1 MGTAI
6 KRAQRDWCLAR
17 GITTMTWTFDPLIRR
32 NATFNIA
39 RLQAVGVSYHPDYY
53 GPMDDGYN
61 AGVPTDRVLVR
72 WDLTAGS
79 TPAGGAPHA
88 VEGPGPHRRTS
99 AARTAARPGHRRGR
113 PARRL
118 APLPHPP
125 AAAPPRGPAPS
136 TGPEVR
142 LRVPGTLHRDRELLS
157 VWRPAL
163 RDAMSPLLDAGHRW
177 TGVTRDGWYVLT
189 LPGPHL
195 TRSTHENRI
204 GGTAAR
210 RHAVGL
216 PFRTS
221 FGTQSRRDVLLVRV
235 ITPEAEGWAECVA
248 MAEPLYSSE
257 YAGAAHR
264 VTAHLLPR
272 LFACG
277 DVTAAAVASA
287 LAPVRGHRM
296 AKAAVEAAVLDA
308 ELKAAGVPL
317 SRHLGAT
324 QSRIVSGVSVGIHE
338 SVPELLKTVGGCLA
352 EGYAGSS
359 SRSSPAGTS
368 NRSPP
373 CARSSATTSFSRQ
386 TRTRPTRADARHLA
400 GLDPYGLLML
410 EQPLEEE
417 DVATPSWRGR

>member
-1 MGTAI
+1 MKI
-6 KRAQRDWCLAR
+6 E
-17 GITTMTWTFDPLIRR
+17 
-32 NATFNIA
+32 
-39 RLQAVGVSYHPDYY
+39 S
-53 GPMDDGYN
+53 
-61 AGVPTDRVLVR
+61 
-72 WDLTAGS
+72 
-79 TPAGGAPHA
+79 
-88 VEGPGPHRRTS
+88 VE
-99 AARTAARPGHRRGR
+99 
-113 PARRL
+113 L
-118 APLPHPP
+118 
-125 AAAPPRGPAPS
+125 
-136 TGPEVR
+136 
-142 LRVPGTLHRDRELLS
+142 LRVG
-157 VWRPAL
+157 
-163 RDAMSPLLDAGHRW
+163 MPL
-177 TGVTRDGWYVLT
+177 V
-189 LPGPHL
+189 
-195 TRSTHENRI
+195 S
-204 GGTAAR
+204 
-210 RHAVGL
+210 

-264 VTAHLLPR
+264 VTADHLLPR

-352 EGYAGSS
+352 EGYARIKLKIEPGWDIEPVAAV
-359 SRSSPAGTS
+359 RKEFGDDILLQADA
-368 NRSPP
+368 N
-373 CARSSATTSFSRQ
+373 SAY
-386 TRTRPTRADARHLA
+386 TRADARHLA

-417 DVATPSWRGR
+417 DVAGHAELARSLTTPICLDESIVSAQAAHEAIRIGACAVVNIKPGRVGGYLEARRVHDVCAAAGVPVWAGGMLETGIGRAANLALAGLPNFTLPSDISGSDRYYRQDLTEPFVVNDGTIPVPDAPGIGVAPLPEVLDELVTERETLRAAGRA